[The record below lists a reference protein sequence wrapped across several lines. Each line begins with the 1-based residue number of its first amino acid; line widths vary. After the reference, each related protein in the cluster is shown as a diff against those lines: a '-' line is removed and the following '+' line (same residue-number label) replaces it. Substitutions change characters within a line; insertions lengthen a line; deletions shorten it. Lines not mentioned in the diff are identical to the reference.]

1 MISNKMNFKRSTTS
15 MAIAL
20 MALSLISMTSIQ
32 QDAFAQIQ
40 GMSVTATSEW
50 NSDVIT
56 VTGKTVSDRTDI
68 TFRVTSP
75 SGNNV
80 VAIDQVAPD
89 DNGEFAIELKV
100 GPTWTENG
108 FYAIQVMQ
116 SAHDSSLYTLEVL
129 VEVTNGKTEQTSAT
143 QSNLDEGLLFPTIET
158 NVAEDAGLEISA
170 EAEIGSDTIVITGT
184 TDRISTDVAL
194 TIIAPNGNVVSVDQV
209 SPSLDGKVTS
219 VITTGG
225 PLWTQDGIYTVTAQ
239 QFDSSA
245 YKASAEVDIKDGVVV
260 PEFGTI
266 AAMILAVA
274 IVLNNCSICKI
285 KTQHYAKIL
294 KSQLFFIF

>member
-15 MAIAL
+15 MAIVF

-32 QDAFAQIQ
+32 QDAFAQTQ
-40 GMSVTATSEW
+40 GMAITAI
-50 NSDVIT
+50 SDKGSDTIT
-56 VTGKTVSDRTDI
+56 VTGMTVSDVTDI
-68 TFRVTSP
+68 TFRITSP

-80 VAIDQVAPD
+80 VAVDQISPD
-89 DNGEFAIELKV
+89 ENGEFALEFKV
-100 GPTWTENG
+100 GSLWTENG
-108 FYAIQVMQ
+108 FYTIEAMQ
-116 SAHDSSLYTLEVL
+116 SVVPGSLYNLEVL
-129 VEVTNGKTEQTSAT
+129 VEVTNGMTEKNSAT
-143 QSNLDEGLLFPTIET
+143 LSNLETGIWTAIEP
-158 NVAEDAGLEISA
+158 NVAKDAGIEINA
-170 EAEIGSDTIVITGT
+170 EAEMGSDTIVITGT

-209 SPSLDGKVTS
+209 SPALNGEFTS

-274 IVLNNCSICKI
+274 IVSII
-285 KTQHYAKIL
+285 AISAKSRLSIMPRY
-294 KSQLFFIF
+294 

>member
-15 MAIAL
+15 MAIVF

-32 QDAFAQIQ
+32 QDAFAQSQ
-40 GMSVTATSEW
+40 GMAITATSDKG
-50 NSDVIT
+50 SDTIT
-56 VTGKTVSDRTDI
+56 VTGMTVSDVTDI
-68 TFRVTSP
+68 TFRITSP

-80 VAIDQVAPD
+80 VAVDQISPD
-89 DNGEFAIELKV
+89 ENGEFALEFKV
-100 GPTWTENG
+100 GSLWTENG
-108 FYAIQVMQ
+108 FYTIEAMQ
-116 SAHDSSLYTLEVL
+116 SVVPGSLYNLEVL
-129 VEVTNGKTEQTSAT
+129 VEVTNGMTEKNSAT
-143 QSNLDEGLLFPTIET
+143 LSNLETGIWTAIEP
-158 NVAEDAGLEISA
+158 NVAKDAGIEINA
-170 EAEIGSDTIVITGT
+170 EAEMGSDTIVITGT

-209 SPSLDGKVTS
+209 SPALNGEFTS

-274 IVLNNCSICKI
+274 IVSII
-285 KTQHYAKIL
+285 AISAKSRLSIMPRY
-294 KSQLFFIF
+294 